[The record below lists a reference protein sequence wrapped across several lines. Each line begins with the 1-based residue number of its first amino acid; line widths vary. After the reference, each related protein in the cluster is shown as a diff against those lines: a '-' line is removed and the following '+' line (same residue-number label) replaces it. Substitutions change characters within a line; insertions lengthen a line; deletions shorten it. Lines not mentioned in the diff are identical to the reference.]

1 MSFLDRVNKAS
12 EKESTRRAWFSLA
25 LAVFIIIILI
35 PSVYVVTKILT
46 QWDSVSDV
54 WNDTSEMGQ
63 IWEAVGNSFGLAFA
77 VTIFDIIVG
86 LPMAWIMVR
95 KEFRGK
101 GLLDSLLDM
110 PLAFPTAVLGLSVLM
125 FWGCPEGVDIPGLG
139 LHLSPFC
146 ALFLLHV
153 IFTYPYIV
161 RSLSGILEQI
171 DTSYETAAM
180 TLGASRWTAVRT
192 ITLPLFRAGLVT
204 GFILCFARSLSE
216 TGGTYITLMI
226 LGHQTDFFTGPT
238 YIMTHKHGNEATPEM
253 ILISVIMILIAL
265 ALLVAARYIITRV
278 GIPGEKVFPELGRK
292 LSHGAVPKI
301 KDGLAVLVLFVMV
314 LIPSFYIFMY
324 LTEPGDIDGG
334 RLAGSIANSFLIA
347 GAAVA
352 FDVVFG
358 IPLAMYI
365 ARHRGEKLAGTLDNL
380 MNVPLI
386 VPTTALGVSLYL
398 FWTDIGDGVP
408 EMLLVIL
415 GHISFTYPLVVR
427 NIAGAVEE
435 VDPSYEETAMTLGA
449 KPFQTFSRVL
459 LPMIK
464 NSVIAGAIMAFT
476 RSLGETGAT
485 YAIAPDVDSVP
496 IYIVNLVQ
504 KGVETG
510 DPSCYA
516 DAAMASI
523 VLIAIC
529 FLLMLAVRRL
539 SRREEARHD

>member
-12 EKESTRRAWFSLA
+12 ENDKTRKAWFYF
-25 LAVFIIIILI
+25 AVLIFVVIILI
-35 PSVYVVTKILT
+35 PAIYVVIKIFT
-46 QWDSVSDV
+46 EWDDVSAV
-54 WNDTSEMGQ
+54 WNDSSQMDV
-63 IWEAVGNSFGLAFA
+63 IWGAVGTSFGLALV
-77 VTIFDIIVG
+77 VTLFDIVVG

-95 KEFRGK
+95 KEFKGK
-101 GLLDSLLDM
+101 GILDSLLDM

-125 FWGCPEGVDIPGLG
+125 FWGCPDGVDIPGLG
-139 LHLSPFC
+139 FHLSPFM

-153 IFTYPYIV
+153 VFTYPYMV

-171 DTSYETAAM
+171 EPNYETAAM

-192 ITLPLFRAGLVT
+192 ITLPLFRTGLVT

-216 TGGTYITLMI
+216 TGGTQVLLTIMGVKDSYY
-226 LGHQTDFFTGPT
+226 TGPT
-238 YIMTHKHGNEATPEM
+238 YISLHKSAADTNAATPDM

-265 ALLVAARYIITRV
+265 ALLLLVKYLIAKFK
-278 GIPGEKVFPELGRK
+278 IPGEKVFPEFERK

-301 KDGLAVLVLFVMV
+301 KDGLAIAVLIFMV
-314 LIPSFYIFMY
+314 LIPAFYVFTY
-324 LTEPGDIDGG
+324 LTEPGNIDTGK
-334 RLAGSIANSFLIA
+334 LARSICNSFLIA
-347 GAAVA
+347 GVAVI
-352 FDVVFG
+352 FDVIFG

-365 ARHRGEKLAGTLDNL
+365 ARNRGEKFAGLLDNL

-398 FWTDIGDGVP
+398 FWDDVAGGAPD
-408 EMLLVIL
+408 MLLVIL

-435 VDPSYEETAMTLGA
+435 VDPSYEETALTLGA
-449 KPFQTFSRVL
+449 KHFQTFYKVL

-485 YAIAPDVDSVP
+485 VAIAPDVESVP
-496 IYIVNLVQ
+496 VYIVHLVED
-504 KGVETG
+504 G
-510 DPSCYA
+510 SYA
-516 DAAMASI
+516 DAAMASM
-523 VLIAIC
+523 VLIVIC
-529 FLLMLAVRRL
+529 FVLMLAVRKF
-539 SRREEARHD
+539 SHKEAVRRD